1 MKKMLQKL
9 LVAMMCLIIVGSLV
23 ACNGGGGGGGGKSE
37 YAGTT
42 IELLHF
48 WVDADDVLQDIAE
61 EFYDETGIEVDV
73 VFSPVASHLTDLN
86 NRIQTDDVPEIFTM
100 WPGPTVPPY
109 IESGA
114 LANLSDCKW
123 IENVDAAT
131 LSQCVY
137 SQGGEL
143 YIAPVN
149 TAFMGLAY
157 NEQIFARN
165 NLTAPKN
172 MADFERILDVLK
184 ADPEVD
190 YPIIMGSDC
199 LANYVYLSCLS
210 NLYQD
215 MPDFDEQVNA
225 GTTTFGNEAMTAV
238 YEKLYIDWAEK
249 GYYNWETCV
258 STDRM
263 SKAAIE
269 FLDGNAAIMRIGGW
283 DMSILNELNETGT
296 TYKMFPFPAEDNA
309 GSVLA
314 AAGEAF
320 AVSAY
325 ATGAKKGAAM
335 EFLDYL
341 MKAENNAKICAAIG
355 SLSPIKGAEIK
366 SNPVLESLSAYLDQ
380 PTRGWTVWPVP
391 VQNILGEAY
400 DIYDAKTIEAKKSA
414 LKTFLDNMQNAW
426 MATLEE

>member
-1 MKKMLQKL
+1 MIL
-9 LVAMMCLIIVGSLV
+9 LALALVVGAT
-23 ACNGGGGGGGGKSE
+23 ACGGGGGNEGGGESE
-37 YAGTT
+37 YAGTK

-48 WVDADDVLQDIAE
+48 WVAADDVLQDIADD
-61 EFYDETGIEVDV
+61 FYDETGIEVEV

-86 NRIQTDDVPEIFTM
+86 TRIQTDDVPEVFTM
-100 WPGPTVPPY
+100 WPGATVPEY
-109 IESGA
+109 IEGGH
-114 LANLSDCKW
+114 LAQLNDCDW
-123 IENVDAAT
+123 VSRVDANT

-137 SQGGEL
+137 SQSGEL

-157 NEQIFARN
+157 NEQVFARN
-165 NLTAPKN
+165 NLSVPTN
-172 MADFERILDVLK
+172 MADFERILETLK
-184 ADPEVD
+184 NDPELD

-215 MPDFDEQVNA
+215 MPDFNEQVNA
-225 GTTTFGNEAMTAV
+225 GTTTFGNDAMTAV
-238 YEKLYIDWAEK
+238 YEKIYIDWAEK

-263 SKAAIE
+263 GKAAIE
-269 FLDGNAAIMRIGGW
+269 FLDGNAGILRIGGW
-283 DMSILNELNETGT
+283 DIELLEELNEKGT

-320 AVSAY
+320 AVSAS

-335 EFLDYL
+335 EFLSYL
-341 MKAENNAKICAAIG
+341 MRADNNAKICGAID
-355 SLSPIKGAEIK
+355 SLSPLSDVEI
-366 SNPVLESLSAYLDQ
+366 NADPIYGSLQNYLDQ
-380 PTRGWTVWPVP
+380 PTKGWNTWPVA
-391 VQNILGEAY
+391 VQNVLGEAA
-400 DIYDAKTIEAKKSA
+400 DIYKANTLADKQSA
-414 LKTFLDNMQNAW
+414 LRTFLDNMQNTW
-426 MATLEE
+426 MSTLEN